1 MKAIYSI
8 SLFTVF
14 SALVLSGCAQS
25 QTHSQIPSQFAAP
38 SLVSAAT
45 PSAAPAISPAAAVD
59 ALDVAAQP
67 SAPPSATPAPA
78 AQPLPATAQPSQAA
92 PPPDTA
98 SSYVFKRQTSEVNLI
113 FTVTDKH
120 TNQSIKNLQQQNF
133 GLLDDGKPPLRVM
146 SFKQQTNLPLRVG
159 IVLDTSSSVRTRFH
173 FEQEAATEFLLE
185 ILGHQDRAFVEG
197 FDVGIDVSQD
207 FTGNIDKLNQGI
219 QKLRPG
225 GGTALYDAVY
235 KTCRDQ
241 LLPLKPDEAVR
252 RAIILVSDGDDIYSH
267 ALESDAIKMC
277 QRAETI
283 IFAISTN
290 VGPSKDKGDD
300 VLKDMSEATGGQT
313 FFPKRIED
321 VALGFNS
328 IRDELRS
335 QYSLVYQPADFKMDG
350 AFRTIYLQT
359 INPRYVVHVRKGY
372 FAQKAPQ

>member
-1 MKAIYSI
+1 MQ
-8 SLFTVF
+8 
-14 SALVLSGCAQS
+14 AQTPAS
-25 QTHSQIPSQFAAP
+25 TAP
-38 SLVSAAT
+38 PAAT
-45 PSAAPAISPAAAVD
+45 PATSPDAP
-59 ALDVAAQP
+59 Q
-67 SAPPSATPAPA
+67 
-78 AQPLPATAQPSQAA
+78 QSQSG
-92 PPPDTA
+92 D
-98 SSYVFKRQTSEVNLI
+98 SSNVVIKVPTIEVNLI

-120 TNQSIKNLQQQNF
+120 TNQSIKNMQQQNF
-133 GLLDDGKPPLRVM
+133 GLLDDGKAPVKVLN
-146 SFKQQTNLPLRVG
+146 FKQQTNLPLRVG
-159 IVLDTSSSVRTRFH
+159 ILLDTSSSVRTRFH

-185 ILGHQDRAFVEG
+185 MLGRQDRAFVEG
-197 FDVGIDVSQD
+197 FDVNVDIAQD

-219 QKLRPG
+219 QALRPG

-241 LLPLKPDEAVR
+241 LLPLQSSEATR

-283 IFAISTN
+283 IYAISTN

-300 VLKDMSEATGGQT
+300 VLKEMSEATGGQT

-335 QYSLVYQPADFKMDG
+335 QYSLVYRPADYQPNG
-350 AFRTIYLQT
+350 AFRTIYLT
-359 INPRYVVHVRKGY
+359 AINPRYVVHVRKGY
-372 FAQKAPQ
+372 FATLQH

>member
-1 MKAIYSI
+1 MS
-8 SLFTVF
+8 
-14 SALVLSGCAQS
+14 
-25 QTHSQIPSQFAAP
+25 SQFAAP
-38 SLVSAAT
+38 SLVSSAM
-45 PSAAPAISPAAAVD
+45 PSAESAISPAAPEEAQIAAPSS
-59 ALDVAAQP
+59 ALPA
-67 SAPPSATPAPA
+67 ATPAPA
-78 AQPLPATAQPSQAA
+78 ATDQAIAAQQPPATAQPPQADSS
-92 PPPDTA
+92 DTA

-133 GLLDDGKPPLRVM
+133 GLLDDGKPPLRVL

-185 ILGHQDRAFVEG
+185 ILGHQDRAFIEG
-197 FDVGIDVSQD
+197 FDVGVDISQD

-225 GGTALYDAVY
+225 GGTALYDAIY

-241 LLPLKPDEAVR
+241 LLPLQSQEATR

-300 VLKDMSEATGGQT
+300 VLKEMSEATGGQT

-335 QYSLVYQPADFKMDG
+335 QYSLVYQPSDFKMDG
-350 AFRTIYLQT
+350 AFRTIYLQAT
-359 INPRYVVHVRKGY
+359 DPRYVVHVRKGY

>member
-1 MKAIYSI
+1 MTALNRTAQRAEDLNIPSEGKALLPARSAFRRPRRTLVRIEPVNPVKATPL
-8 SLFTVF
+8 SLCAALALTF
-14 SALVLSGCAQS
+14 SAYAQ
-25 QTHSQIPSQFAAP
+25 
-38 SLVSAAT
+38 T
-45 PSAAPAISPAAAVD
+45 P
-59 ALDVAAQP
+59 
-67 SAPPSATPAPA
+67 TPAPA
-78 AQPLPATAQPSQAA
+78 PLPPAATAPAQPA
-92 PPPDTA
+92 DA
-98 SSYVFKRQTSEVNLI
+98 SSSDRSNVVIKVRTSEVNLI

-133 GLLDDGKPPLRVM
+133 GLLDDGKPPLRVL

-185 ILGHQDRAFVEG
+185 ILGRQDRAFVEG

-219 QKLRPG
+219 QALRPG

-241 LLPLKPDEAVR
+241 LLPLQSQESTR

-300 VLKDMSEATGGQT
+300 VLKEMSEATGGQT

-335 QYSLVYQPADFKMDG
+335 QYSLVYEPADFKMDG
-350 AFRTIYLQT
+350 AFRTIYLEA
-359 INPRYVVHVRKGY
+359 INPRYVVHVRHGY
-372 FAQKAPQ
+372 FAQKADQ